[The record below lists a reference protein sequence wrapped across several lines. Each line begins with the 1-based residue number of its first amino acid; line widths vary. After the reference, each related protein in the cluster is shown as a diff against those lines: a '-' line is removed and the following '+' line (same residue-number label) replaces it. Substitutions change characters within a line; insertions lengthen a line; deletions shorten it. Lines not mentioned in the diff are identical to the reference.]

1 MYVSSKADLLHIA
14 SKRNHETTYDF
25 DARRSKSSVTHYE
38 VHTTIQKAKD
48 QEKSLLPL
56 SDPTMA

>member
-1 MYVSSKADLLHIA
+1 MYPQKQIFYILHRKGITKWQMT
-14 SKRNHETTYDF
+14 SDF
-25 DARRSKSSVTHYE
+25 DARRSKSSVTHYG
-38 VHTTIQKAKD
+38 VRTIQKAKD